1 MNVSDSPSIVKIRV
15 GSRRLPD
22 LSVNEDP
29 LLEVS
34 VPETLKNSPGRG
46 LAEIV
51 SMAILAVERTVI
63 VFRICTAECK
73 SEDPL
78 NNRVTFNNPRGCSCG
93 ISKPKATG

>member
-63 VFRICTAECK
+63 EFRICTAQCK
-73 SEDPL
+73 SEDP
-78 NNRVTFNNPRGCSCG
+78 
-93 ISKPKATG
+93 